1 MQGTSGRNAADD
13 IKTMQNF
20 VVNSIPGVELA
31 KTASGY
37 VKKTTGFVAG
47 KAVEYVARAKGVSP
61 ELSRA
66 LGRELREAIA
76 DENQKNKNKPKP
88 KPQNYTKTNNK
99 GSGKGTGNGTGGGN
113 GGKTKKKPAKKK
125 PKKNP

>member
-1 MQGTSGRNAADD
+1 
-13 IKTMQNF
+13 MQNF

-88 KPQNYTKTNNK
+88 KPKPQNYTKTNNK
-99 GSGKGTGNGTGGGN
+99 DSGKGTGNGSGGGK